1 MENPRTFIRPQHA
14 PSAPKSGPLLK
25 PQRILETRGRGGPYL
40 TVSLPADKRQSFG
53 IKTDPP
59 APVPVSSRNIKP
71 PQFTDTPLHPTH
83 PQGSH
88 NPSVLHENPEISPAP
103 KIVLRNIQKIPVE
116 LSGVLI
122 SELAQNAG
130 NQANNMTPVIIT
142 VCSDFHNHWV
152 RSRSILAARMKSLSE
167 RPPIT

>member
-1 MENPRTFIRPQHA
+1 MENSRTLIRPQHA
-14 PSAPKSGPLLK
+14 PGTPKPGPLLK
-25 PQRILETRGRGGPYL
+25 PQRILETRSRGGPYL
-40 TVSLPADKRQSFG
+40 TVSIPADKRQSFG

-59 APVPVSSRNIKP
+59 APVPVPFGNIKP
-71 PQFTDTPLHPTH
+71 PEFTNPSLHPAH

-103 KIVLRNIQKIPVE
+103 KIVLRNIPKVPIE

-122 SELAQNAG
+122 PELTQNAG
-130 NQANNMTPVIIT
+130 NQSNNMTPVIIT
-142 VCSDFHNHWV
+142 VWSDFHNHWV

-167 RPPIT
+167 SPPIT